1 MMRDQIRWDILEG
14 NVLMM
19 GEAIQSDNSL
29 RDLYQEAQEYDFLTD
44 KTPKA
49 LPDYWEEED

>member
-1 MMRDQIRWDILEG
+1 MRDQIRWDILEG